1 MADRGTASELSQ
13 SVGFSSGPRRGSG
26 ATVCGTAG
34 CAEPGRADRSGRGD
48 LGWEQVWSSGGKQ
61 FFSTR
66 EDAAGTYPAG
76 QRGGC
81 EVEPGGAWRTDTEQ
95 ETGGATARG

>member
-1 MADRGTASELSQ
+1 MADRGTARELSQ

-48 LGWEQVWSSGGKQ
+48 FGWKQAGSGGGKQ
-61 FFSTR
+61 FFSTG
-66 EDAAGTYPAG
+66 EDAVGTYPAG
-76 QRGGC
+76 PRGGS
-81 EVEPGGAWRTDTEQ
+81 EVEPGGVGRPDQEE
-95 ETGGATARG
+95 ETGGPA